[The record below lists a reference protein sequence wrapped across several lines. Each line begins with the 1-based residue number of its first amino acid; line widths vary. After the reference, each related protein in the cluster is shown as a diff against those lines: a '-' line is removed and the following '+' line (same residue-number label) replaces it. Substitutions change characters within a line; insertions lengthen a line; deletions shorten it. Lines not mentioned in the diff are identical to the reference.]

1 MTAPAGGASEKP
13 ALLRPQGLLL
23 ELYDED
29 SLYFVN
35 DFLGANM
42 MGQKTLQDGQYQL
55 PLLSGKPS
63 ATSSPHHTHGSPLM
77 AK

>member
-63 ATSSPHHTHGSPLM
+63 ATSQPPHTRQSTDGE
-77 AK
+77 

>member
-63 ATSSPHHTHGSPLM
+63 ATSPAPTTHTAVH
-77 AK
+77 